1 MNLMTINAM
10 KMYFEC
16 RDDKDLELKNLDHS
30 QNIAVNKEEIN
41 KLYVRT
47 YIMISA

>member
-1 MNLMTINAM
+1 MTIKAM
-10 KMYFEC
+10 KIYFDEC
-16 RDDKDLELKNLDHS
+16 RDDENLELKNLDHT

-47 YIMISA
+47 YIIITT

>member
-1 MNLMTINAM
+1 MTIKAM
-10 KMYFEC
+10 KIYFDEC
-16 RDDKDLELKNLDHS
+16 RDDESLELKNLEHT

>member
-1 MNLMTINAM
+1 MTINAM
-10 KMYFEC
+10 KMYFDEC
-16 RDDKDLELKNLDHS
+16 RDDENLELKNLDHT
-30 QNIAVNKEEIN
+30 QDIAVSKEEIN

>member
-1 MNLMTINAM
+1 MTIKAM
-10 KMYFEC
+10 KIYFDEC
-16 RDDKDLELKNLDHS
+16 RDDENLELKNLDHT

-47 YIMISA
+47 YIIIST

>member
-1 MNLMTINAM
+1 MTIKAM
-10 KMYFEC
+10 KIYFDEC
-16 RDDKDLELKNLDHS
+16 RDDENLELKNLDHT

-47 YIMISA
+47 YIIISN